1 MESQTQ
7 NEGMEYLG
15 FWPRV
20 GASIIDSLLSL
31 VLIAPVFWLLT
42 GDASSGLA
50 NAAAVLA
57 VLAFWYYKQS
67 TPGKMVFD
75 AKIVDARTGG
85 KMSAGQM
92 IGRYLGYIVSA
103 IPFGLGFFWVAWD
116 SRKQGWHDKLAG
128 TVVVRSK
135 ATKPLT
141 QAEPV
146 TFN

>member
-1 MESQTQ
+1 MD
-7 NEGMEYLG
+7 NDALEYLG

-31 VLIAPVFWLLT
+31 VLIAPVFWFLT

-50 NAAAVLA
+50 NAAAVIA
-57 VLAFWYYKQS
+57 VLTFWYYKQS
-67 TPGKMVFD
+67 TPGKMVFE

-85 KMSAGQM
+85 KMSTGQM

-103 IPFGLGFFWVAWD
+103 LPFGLGFFWVAWD

-128 TVVVRSK
+128 TVVVRTK
-135 ATKPLT
+135 IAKPLT